1 MFFQAE
7 YSLNMLA
14 AERKPF
20 TIELIFILLW
30 VPWILWQKGFS
41 GGYCLRW
48 RCLRRARQAS

>member
-7 YSLNMLA
+7 YLLNMLA